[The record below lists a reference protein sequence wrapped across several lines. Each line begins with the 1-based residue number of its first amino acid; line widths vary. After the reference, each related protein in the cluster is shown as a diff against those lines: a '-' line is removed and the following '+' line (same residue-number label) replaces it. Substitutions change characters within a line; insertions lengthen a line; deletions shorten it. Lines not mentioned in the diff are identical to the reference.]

1 MEAGRTRHVRRRLQ
15 HEAWNPRDRLRLVL
29 ILGIWHPMQTDLEKD
44 LVTHTVMVTM
54 TFYGAGAALG
64 EL

>member
-1 MEAGRTRHVRRRLQ
+1 
-15 HEAWNPRDRLRLVL
+15 
-29 ILGIWHPMQTDLEKD
+29 MQTDLEKD

-54 TFYGAGAALG
+54 TFYGEGADLG